1 MCAKIYV
8 EPCALLQAEEI
19 SDLVGGDPLFITLYR
34 ELYYRHIYGQLQPT
48 LDDRFNSYENY
59 CDLFNFIVHASDDDD
74 ADLDLELPNRLVFVF

>member
-8 EPCALLQAEEI
+8 EPCALSQAEEI